1 MIKESKN
8 AYFENVPCVKYIKEL
23 EGGQDGC
30 RGTCQEAK
38 VVHQETEDGGL
49 D

>member
-1 MIKESKN
+1 MVEGSKN
-8 AYFENVPCVKYIKEL
+8 VYFENVPYLKYVKEL
-23 EGGQDGC
+23 ESGQDGC

-38 VVHQETEDGGL
+38 VVLQETEDGGL